1 LLFNSTT
8 EKLDPSQMEEAP
20 QLRRLLRRIG
30 CGIDAA
36 FESRERLA
44 DIYLSANRSSC
55 IRMTPEI
62 SRKGSDLLLARPAR
76 TSLPRLRQ
84 RLVDRNLALHVA
96 PPVLVF

>member
-20 QLRRLLRRIG
+20 QLRRLLRRI
-30 CGIDAA
+30 DAA
-36 FESRERLA
+36 FESCERLA
-44 DIYLSANRSSC
+44 DIYLSANRSTC